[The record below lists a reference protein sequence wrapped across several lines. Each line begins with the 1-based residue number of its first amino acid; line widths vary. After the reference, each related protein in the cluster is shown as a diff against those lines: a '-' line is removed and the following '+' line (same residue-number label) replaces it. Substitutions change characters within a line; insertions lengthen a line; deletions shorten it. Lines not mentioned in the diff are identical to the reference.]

1 MSIGFLIPLC
11 LAMGLVGL
19 MAFVWSLYHG
29 QFDDPEGD
37 ARRILDPPPTPAAP
51 KPGPAAAPGAED
63 AGCRAKGAGQ
73 PRI

>member
-19 MAFVWSLYHG
+19 LAFVWCLYHG

-37 ARRILDPPPTPAAP
+37 ARRILDPPATPAGREATPDAP
-51 KPGPAAAPGAED
+51 PGAAEA
-63 AGCRAKGAGQ
+63 AGERQ
-73 PRI
+73 PRM